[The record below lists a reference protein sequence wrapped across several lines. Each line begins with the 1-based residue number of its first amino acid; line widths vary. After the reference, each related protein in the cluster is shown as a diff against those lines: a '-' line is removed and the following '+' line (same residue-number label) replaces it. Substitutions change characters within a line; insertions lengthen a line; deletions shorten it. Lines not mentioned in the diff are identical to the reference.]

1 MSSLFIRIQKIKI
14 DKSNYYFIIYLFFV
28 ARLVKILTGQVII
41 LTTEKF
47 LNIEPWAI
55 FSAPFYSFPARQLA
69 ITKSNAVTRLYRLT
83 KANMP
88 ENEIFRSFGYK
99 MTSSKTEFKNKKYK
113 NIKSI

>member
-1 MSSLFIRIQKIKI
+1 MFFVLFLIENCTILLVSKILVSSLFIRIQKSKLIKAI
-14 DKSNYYFIIYLFFV
+14 IILFIYLFFV

-88 ENEIFRSFGYK
+88 ENEIF
-99 MTSSKTEFKNKKYK
+99 
-113 NIKSI
+113 